1 MSRSHWIPW
10 ALAAVVFVRIC
21 AWPGSPAWAHDD
33 DDRAL
38 SALAA
43 PGATAPEAVRWLVR
57 ADLLRRAQ
65 RWDDAE
71 SAARRAASLAPDASG
86 PALAMAAIALDRGA
100 PARARAWLAPHLAAD
115 GAEAWWLESRA
126 RLALGD
132 SAGALAAMDAA
143 LDATPSR
150 EGSRAFAPD
159 RALARAALAAALG
172 DSARARDGLMR
183 AIAKSESPALV
194 AAAFALAGVRGAAE
208 AAPAPA
214 ALLAPAAPDRAVLQ
228 SAALVR
234 GPYLQRAS
242 PRSLVV
248 RWRTNVPA
256 GSRVQIGVV
265 PGAWDDVVV
274 DTAQVTEHVVAVGGL
289 LPSTRYWYTIGTP
302 DSTLLGD
309 STTTFVAAP
318 RAGAPDSTR
327 IWVVGDSGGNN
338 VGSRAV
344 RDAFS
349 RWAAAR
355 EPGAWLMLG
364 DNAYGA
370 GTDAE
375 YQANLFDLFRRE
387 LRRWPLWPTR
397 GNHDILYAGIDNDYY
412 DHFTLPTAA
421 EAGGV
426 PSGTEAYYSFDHGPV
441 HFVCLDSEGSNRS
454 PGGAML
460 QWLVQDLAATPRE
473 WIVAYWHHPPYTKG
487 SHDSDNALDSEGR
500 MRDMRENV
508 LPLLEA
514 AGVDLVLT
522 GHSHSYER
530 SFLLDGHYG
539 TSNTLLPSM
548 LRDGG
553 DGRVNGDGAYR
564 KPTPVHGA
572 HEGAVYAVN
581 GSFAQVGG
589 GTLAHPAMVRSLAVM
604 GSMVL
609 DVAGDRLDARFLD
622 STGVARDSFTIVK
635 GLAPLGG
642 PPPHRAAFVLEPARP
657 SPFATGTSVAFVLPA
672 ERDVRLAAYDA
683 TGREVR
689 VLARGRLAAGRHEV
703 QWRGDDARGRAL
715 PPGLYFVQ
723 LRAGSEQRVVRV
735 VRTP

>member
-1 MSRSHWIPW
+1 
-10 ALAAVVFVRIC
+10 
-21 AWPGSPAWAHDD
+21 
-33 DDRAL
+33 
-38 SALAA
+38 
-43 PGATAPEAVRWLVR
+43 
-57 ADLLRRAQ
+57 
-65 RWDDAE
+65 
-71 SAARRAASLAPDASG
+71 
-86 PALAMAAIALDRGA
+86 MAAIALDRGE
-100 PARARAWLAPHLAAD
+100 PARARAWLAPQLAAGD
-115 GAEAWWLESRA
+115 AEAWWLESRA
-126 RLALGD
+126 RLAMADG
-132 SAGALAAMDAA
+132 AGALAAMDAS
-143 LDATPSR
+143 LEATPSR
-150 EGSRAFAPD
+150 QGSRAFAPD
-159 RALARAALAAALG
+159 RALARAALATALG

-183 AIAKSESPALV
+183 AIANNESPALV

-208 AAPAPA
+208 ATPGPTAFGAPDRTRAPTALAAPAV
-214 ALLAPAAPDRAVLQ
+214 PDRAVLQ

-234 GPYLQRAS
+234 GPYLQRGS
-242 PRSLVV
+242 PRSIVV
-248 RWRTNVPA
+248 RWRTDVA
-256 GSRVQIGVV
+256 SGSRVQIGVA

-274 DTAQVTEHVVAVGGL
+274 DTTQVTEHVVAVGGL
-289 LPSTRYWYTIGTP
+289 LPSTRYWYAIGSP

-309 STTTFVAAP
+309 STTTFVSAP

-327 IWVVGDSGGNN
+327 IWVVGDSGGNWA
-338 VGSRAV
+338 GSRAV

-355 EPGAWLMLG
+355 EPDAWLMLG

-375 YQANLFDLFRRE
+375 YQANLFDLFARE

-397 GNHDILYAGIDNDYY
+397 GNHDILYAGADNDYY
-412 DHFTLPTAA
+412 DHFTLPTAG

-441 HFVCLDSEGSNRS
+441 HFVCLDSEGSDRS

-460 QWLVQDLAATPRE
+460 QWLQQDLAATTRE
-473 WIVAYWHHPPYTKG
+473 WIVAFWHHPPYTKG
-487 SHDSDNALDSEGR
+487 SHDSDNPLDSEGR
-500 MRDMRENV
+500 MRDMREHV

-530 SFLLDGHYG
+530 SYLLDGHYG
-539 TSNTLLPSM
+539 TSNTLQPSM

-553 DGRVNGDGAYR
+553 DGRVDGHGAYR
-564 KPTPVHGA
+564 KPTLVHGA

-635 GLAPLGG
+635 GVAPLGG
-642 PPPHRAAFVLEPARP
+642 PSPRRAAFALEPARP
-657 SPFATGTSVAFVLPA
+657 SPFAASTSVAFVLPA

-703 QWRGDDARGRAL
+703 QWRGDDALGRAL

-735 VRTP
+735 VRTR